1 MREHAFHSS
10 RPLVAGGLV
19 AVGAGSAGM
28 VDLHLTSRLNP
39 LSETISDY
47 LFDPNGWLLPVSLIV
62 LAVGGAMLAVAL
74 VWAGSDGR
82 ASWLVGLWSTCLL
95 LVAAFPTDR
104 PGLPLSISGQIHR
117 YAAFVAFLS
126 LPLAGLI
133 VARRGGYARTVKG
146 LSVVALAALTA
157 VTVPYA
163 AVALGLNLVGLPG
176 LTQRMVVVTEVALL
190 ATFGLVALR
199 PARREEVRVGLDRV
213 GVPDL
218 DRAGLGVDH
227 QDAHAG
233 APRLGDVGDVRRDL
247 VVAGPVDRLGRV
259 GAA

>member
-1 MREHAFHSS
+1 M
-10 RPLVAGGLV
+10 
-19 AVGAGSAGM
+19 AVGAGSTGM

-74 VWAGSDGR
+74 VRAGWDRR
-82 ASWLVGLWSTCLL
+82 ASWLVGLWSSCLL

-104 PGLPLSISGQIHR
+104 PGLPLSLSGQIHR

-133 VARRGGYARTVKG
+133 GARRGGYARTVKG
-146 LSVVALAALTA
+146 LSVAALAALTA

-163 AVALGLNLVGLPG
+163 AVTLGMDLVGLPG
-176 LTQRMVVVTEVALL
+176 LTQRMVVVTEVVLL
-190 ATFGLVALR
+190 VTLGLVALR
-199 PARREEVRVGLDRV
+199 PARREAVRAG
-213 GVPDL
+213 L
-218 DRAGLGVDH
+218 DRAGALDLESAGRGAD
-227 QDAHAG
+227 QGAHGG
-233 APRLGDVGDVRRDL
+233 ARRPLGDVEDVRRDL
-247 VVAGPVDRLGRV
+247 VAAGPVDRLGRV